1 MIPLGCAQNSLLIQK
16 WQRCIVLRYMHQ
28 FEFLSLQQIACIL
41 YYSSSSAM
49 NQARRW
55 SKKAVQDELILERH
69 TRELGRVFVLAK
81 RGVDYLW
88 KNAEDESARLWLTQY
103 NPKSGKDW
111 GKKGNGKWWN
121 PPAYSIHTHLSNLAL
136 CWSTSYIDLKMPDNQ
151 TEAGISF
158 CYRTETET
166 TTYEWTEKE
175 IRAENQNLRKIPDA
189 AIMLNRPDKKQ
200 ILISL
205 ETENERKSGE
215 NMRSLAQSII
225 DTHQQKNSLTL
236 ENKTITVK
244 GSIIVCP
251 KDSFDARTGHRINHP
266 LRIQNAI
273 KEQTKEIIPL
283 TFLLYIPPGTEEH
296 PQNFFEIMNVLVN
309 GEIITIFEQAKEF
322 IDTQIGYLLRDM
334 TEAYGY
340 SDDNPYWEWGVGRV
354 EDYETYELTR
364 KSGYTSS
371 REKSIIELMQK
382 LEELYPEFYEQLI
395 DQYST

>member
-1 MIPLGCAQNSLLIQK
+1 M
-16 WQRCIVLRYMHQ
+16 
-28 FEFLSLQQIACIL
+28 
-41 YYSSSSAM
+41 
-49 NQARRW
+49 
-55 SKKAVQDELILERH
+55 
-69 TRELGRVFVLAK
+69 
-81 RGVDYLW
+81 
-88 KNAEDESARLWLTQY
+88 
-103 NPKSGKDW
+103 
-111 GKKGNGKWWN
+111 
-121 PPAYSIHTHLSNLAL
+121 
-136 CWSTSYIDLKMPDNQ
+136 
-151 TEAGISF
+151 
-158 CYRTETET
+158 
-166 TTYEWTEKE
+166 
-175 IRAENQNLRKIPDA
+175 
-189 AIMLNRPDKKQ
+189 
-200 ILISL
+200 
-205 ETENERKSGE
+205 
-215 NMRSLAQSII
+215 
-225 DTHQQKNSLTL
+225 
-236 ENKTITVK
+236 
-244 GSIIVCP
+244 CP